1 MEFIR
6 NQFER
11 KTEFYRLWKEEVK
24 IKTNFYKLI
33 HGNDILFLKG
43 ISKAEIIEVLNFCDK
58 YHKKFKY
65 FYVSNDNKIIADR
78 MFEGINNDGRLLL
91 KHLFDYD

>member
-1 MEFIR
+1 MEFIK

-11 KTEFYRLWKEEVK
+11 REEFYRLWNEEVK
-24 IKTNFYKLI
+24 LNTEYYKFMY
-33 HGNDILFLKG
+33 GNDILFLKG

-65 FYVSNDNKIIADR
+65 FYIPNDNKITADE
-78 MFEGINNDGRLLL
+78 MFESINNNGMLLL

>member
-1 MEFIR
+1 MKFIK

-11 KTEFYRLWKEEVK
+11 RNEFYRLWWNEQLK
-24 IKTNFYKLI
+24 INTDFYKLI

-43 ISKAEIIEVLNFCDK
+43 ISEAEIIEVLNFCDK

-65 FYVSNDNKIIADR
+65 FYIPTDNKITTDE
-78 MFEGINNDGRLLL
+78 MFESINNNE
-91 KHLFDYD
+91 